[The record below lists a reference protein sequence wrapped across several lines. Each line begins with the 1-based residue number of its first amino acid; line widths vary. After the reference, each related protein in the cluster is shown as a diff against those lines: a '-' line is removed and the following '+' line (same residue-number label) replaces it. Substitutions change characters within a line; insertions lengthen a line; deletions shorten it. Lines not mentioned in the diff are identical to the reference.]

1 MKWTEDNSRCT
12 ELQTMCLKKAL
23 EQLVQEQ
30 LHAQQHTEESTS
42 SWNPPVFAVGK
53 KSETWRL
60 VTNLSKVI
68 QPMGPLQSGIPL
80 PSLLHKGW
88 PLIVTD
94 LKDCFFTIP
103 LQEKDREKFTLTVS
117 IYNNSNDLMGAH
129 QIQLD

>member
-1 MKWTEDNSRCT
+1 MLSWYSACWTYVKIEVQNKQDVKWTGDNSRCT

-53 KSETWRL
+53 KSEKWRL

-80 PSLLHKGW
+80 PSLFPKGW
-88 PLIVTD
+88 PFMVID
-94 LKDCFFTIP
+94 LKDSFFIID
-103 LQEKDREKFTLTVS
+103 LQ
-117 IYNNSNDLMGAH
+117 
-129 QIQLD
+129 